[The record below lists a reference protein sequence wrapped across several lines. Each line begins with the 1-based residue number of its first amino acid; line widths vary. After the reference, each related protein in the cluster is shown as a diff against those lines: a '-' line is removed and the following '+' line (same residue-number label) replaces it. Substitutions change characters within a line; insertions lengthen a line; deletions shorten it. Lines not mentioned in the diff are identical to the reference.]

1 MVETENKVWTEAE
14 IKEMLQRSNHAV
26 ERGLVA
32 IYKRQTA
39 HEQAAEQ
46 TEVLNRVGFSAF
58 HAKRGTYYAK
68 WVLSGRHLTGQHLE
82 KGRKLILHYAGQLTK
97 ISNKEI

>member
-1 MVETENKVWTEAE
+1 MVEKVWTEAE
-14 IKEMLQRSNHAV
+14 IREMLQRSNRAV

-32 IYKRQTA
+32 IYNRQTQ
-39 HEQAAEQ
+39 HEQAAEE
-46 TEVLNRVGFSAF
+46 TKVLNRIGFSAF

-68 WVLSGRHLTGQHLE
+68 WVLDGKQLTGQHLE